1 MGAMSELRIRRALG
15 DYLSGQM
22 SVAQLTRALP
32 DGWELDE
39 AQDPALRSLTF
50 DVLAPLG
57 EFDRGDLTEVELKK
71 RLVPLV
77 GFLIT
82 HSESTSATA
91 ATTAAGPARIVAA
104 GTALLAAS
112 S

>member
-1 MGAMSELRIRRALG
+1 MSELRVRRVLG
-15 DYLSGQM
+15 DYLSGKV
-22 SVAQLTRALP
+22 SLAQLTRALP

-39 AQDPALRSLTF
+39 AEDASLRSLTF
-50 DVLAPLG
+50 SVMGAIS
-57 EFDRGDLTEVELKK
+57 EFDRGDLTEAELRD

-82 HSESTSATA
+82 HSEATSGTAAATA
-91 ATTAAGPARIVAA
+91 GPTRIVAA